1 MKIVLMRSN
10 CLELKV
16 ESFYM
21 NIQQDFEEL
30 LKLHEDN
37 SVRYLIVGG
46 YAVAFHGFPRL
57 TKDIDFYFDGSIEN
71 VKNIIN
77 SLVEFGFP
85 EKVLNFDMFTSE
97 GNIITFGV
105 EPVRVDFLNQISGVD
120 FKEAWDNKIRGK
132 YGNVEVNFIGYTQLI
147 KNKTSTDR
155 PKDKLDAEELLQ

>member
-1 MKIVLMRSN
+1 
-10 CLELKV
+10 
-16 ESFYM
+16 M

-30 LKLHEDN
+30 LQLLEDN
-37 SVRYLIVGG
+37 SVRYMIVGG

-57 TKDIDFYFDGSIEN
+57 TKDIDFYFDCSNDN
-71 VKNIIN
+71 VKNIIS

-85 EKVLNFDMFTSE
+85 EKDLNFDMFTSE

-120 FKEAWDNKIRGK
+120 FEEAWNSKVRGR
-132 YGNVEVNFIGYTQLI
+132 YGNVQVNFIGRTQLI

-155 PKDKLDAEELLQ
+155 PKDKLDAEELLHQ

>member
-1 MKIVLMRSN
+1 
-10 CLELKV
+10 
-16 ESFYM
+16 M

-30 LKLHEDN
+30 LKLLEDN

-71 VKNIIN
+71 VKKIIN

-85 EKVLNFDMFTSE
+85 EKDLSFDMFTSE

-132 YGNVEVNFIGYTQLI
+132 YGNVEVNFIGRTQLI
-147 KNKTSTDR
+147 KNKTATDR